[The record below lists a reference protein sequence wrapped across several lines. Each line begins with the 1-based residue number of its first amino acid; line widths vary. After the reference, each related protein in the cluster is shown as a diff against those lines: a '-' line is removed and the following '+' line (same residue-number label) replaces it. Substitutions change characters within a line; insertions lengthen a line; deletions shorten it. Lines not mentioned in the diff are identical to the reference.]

1 MIEMSLSDVILKID
15 NELATITLNR
25 PDTLNALSKEVLE
38 GIYEALNHIEFGEHN
53 IRCLIITGEGRAF
66 SSGANLSDSM

>member
-25 PDTLNALSKEVLE
+25 PDTLNALSK
-38 GIYEALNHIEFGEHN
+38 G
-53 IRCLIITGEGRAF
+53 
-66 SSGANLSDSM
+66 GARRHL